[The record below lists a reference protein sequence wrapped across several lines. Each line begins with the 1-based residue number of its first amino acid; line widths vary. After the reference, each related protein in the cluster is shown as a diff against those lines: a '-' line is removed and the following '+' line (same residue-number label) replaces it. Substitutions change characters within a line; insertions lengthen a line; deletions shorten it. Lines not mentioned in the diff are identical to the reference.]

1 MARKKV
7 ETNISFDEMR
17 QKYYVCMDYGLDETG
32 KRVKKYKTYPTLAQ
46 ARRGLRDFQT
56 EQDTHQTV
64 APRSMTLDQWLEYW
78 MEEVIQPNRA
88 ATTIYG
94 YRKIID
100 NHLSDALGSVPIQ
113 KLTPQHLQQYYS
125 MLMRDKGLS
134 ANTVRRHHDLLSCA
148 LHMALR
154 QDIILR
160 CPTERVEPPRVI
172 PHEARF
178 YTPAELKRL
187 FGLVEGHWLELIV
200 KLAGSLGLRREE
212 ICGLRWSSVD
222 FELRK
227 LHIKE
232 ARTAAGAEIVQKET
246 KNRSSNRILHMSD
259 DLYRLL
265 RRERARQAERRLA
278 LGDAWPDTG
287 MVAVDAK
294 GNPYSPNAVSL
305 AFTRFIQAHHLP
317 KITLHGLRHPYVKHT
332 TKIFSLRLMDFQAQA
347 YPDARRK
354 TRGACQLH
362 RGGQSQSP
370 VRPLC
375 NRERFSCLP
384 PQSKIS
390 WILYATSIRLSG
402 YTSTRSISSSA
413 SSVVSVSASKITLDA
428 SLRLSCRAC
437 LSCFC
442 FACAN
447 TAA

>member
-1 MARKKV
+1 
-7 ETNISFDEMR
+7 MR

-100 NHLSDALGSVPIQ
+100 NHLSDALSSVPIQ

-317 KITLHGLRHPYVKHT
+317 KITLHGLRHTFATVASAQGAPLFDIGKALGHSTPATTGKIYTHLLDQNHT
-332 TKIFSLRLMDFQAQA
+332 A
-347 YPDARRK
+347 
-354 TRGACQLH
+354 
-362 RGGQSQSP
+362 
-370 VRPLC
+370 
-375 NRERFSCLP
+375 
-384 PQSKIS
+384 
-390 WILYATSIRLSG
+390 
-402 YTSTRSISSSA
+402 
-413 SSVVSVSASKITLDA
+413 TLD
-428 SLRLSCRAC
+428 RV
-437 LSCFC
+437 
-442 FACAN
+442 AN
-447 TAA
+447 ALK

>member
-1 MARKKV
+1 MARKRV
-7 ETNISFDEMR
+7 ERNISFDDVR
-17 QKYYVCMDYGLDETG
+17 KVYYVSMDLGKNSEG
-32 KRVKKYKTYPTLAQ
+32 KRVKQYRTFPNLTS
-46 ARRGLRDFQT
+46 ARTGLREFYADRDKLLHPPKQEQT
-56 EQDTHQTV
+56 L
-64 APRSMTLDQWLEYW
+64 RQWLDYW
-78 MEEVIQPNRA
+78 MENIIRPNRA
-88 ATTIYG
+88 ETTVYA
-94 YRKIID
+94 YQKIID

-265 RRERARQAERRLA
+265 RRERARQAERKLA

-317 KITLHGLRHPYVKHT
+317 KITLHGLRHTFATVASAQGAPLFDIGKALGHSTPATTGKIYTHLLDQNHT
-332 TKIFSLRLMDFQAQA
+332 A
-347 YPDARRK
+347 
-354 TRGACQLH
+354 
-362 RGGQSQSP
+362 
-370 VRPLC
+370 
-375 NRERFSCLP
+375 
-384 PQSKIS
+384 
-390 WILYATSIRLSG
+390 
-402 YTSTRSISSSA
+402 
-413 SSVVSVSASKITLDA
+413 TLD
-428 SLRLSCRAC
+428 RV
-437 LSCFC
+437 
-442 FACAN
+442 AN
-447 TAA
+447 ALK

>member
-1 MARKKV
+1 
-7 ETNISFDEMR
+7 MR

-200 KLAGSLGLRREE
+200 KLAGSLGLRRE
-212 ICGLRWSSVD
+212 
-222 FELRK
+222 
-227 LHIKE
+227 
-232 ARTAAGAEIVQKET
+232 APT
-246 KNRSSNRILHMSD
+246 
-259 DLYRLL
+259 
-265 RRERARQAERRLA
+265 
-278 LGDAWPDTG
+278 
-287 MVAVDAK
+287 
-294 GNPYSPNAVSL
+294 
-305 AFTRFIQAHHLP
+305 
-317 KITLHGLRHPYVKHT
+317 
-332 TKIFSLRLMDFQAQA
+332 
-347 YPDARRK
+347 
-354 TRGACQLH
+354 
-362 RGGQSQSP
+362 
-370 VRPLC
+370 
-375 NRERFSCLP
+375 
-384 PQSKIS
+384 
-390 WILYATSIRLSG
+390 
-402 YTSTRSISSSA
+402 
-413 SSVVSVSASKITLDA
+413 
-428 SLRLSCRAC
+428 
-437 LSCFC
+437 
-442 FACAN
+442 
-447 TAA
+447 

>member
-1 MARKKV
+1 
-7 ETNISFDEMR
+7 MR

-287 MVAVDAK
+287 MWRWTPRVTPTPPT
-294 GNPYSPNAVSL
+294 PYLWPSP
-305 AFTRFIQAHHLP
+305 
-317 KITLHGLRHPYVKHT
+317 
-332 TKIFSLRLMDFQAQA
+332 
-347 YPDARRK
+347 
-354 TRGACQLH
+354 
-362 RGGQSQSP
+362 
-370 VRPLC
+370 
-375 NRERFSCLP
+375 
-384 PQSKIS
+384 
-390 WILYATSIRLSG
+390 
-402 YTSTRSISSSA
+402 A
-413 SSVVSVSASKITLDA
+413 SSRPTTCPKSPFT
-428 SLRLSCRAC
+428 
-437 LSCFC
+437 
-442 FACAN
+442 ACA
-447 TAA
+447 TPSPPWPPPRARPCSTSARPWATPPPPPRARSTPTCWIRTTPPPWTGWQMR